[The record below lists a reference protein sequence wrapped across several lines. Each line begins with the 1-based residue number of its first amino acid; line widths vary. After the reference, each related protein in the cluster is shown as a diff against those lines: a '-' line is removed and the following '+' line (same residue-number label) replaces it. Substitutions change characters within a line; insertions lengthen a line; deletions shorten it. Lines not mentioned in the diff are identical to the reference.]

1 MKSKA
6 KLPPAKTGGRNAF
19 GETLVELGQENPDI
33 WVLSADVIHVVGIL
47 PFVRAFPERH
57 INVGI
62 AEQTMLGMAAGLA
75 TCGKIPFVAT
85 FAFLISLRACEQVRS
100 DIAYP
105 NLNVKLFASHA
116 GFAIA
121 TGGTTHHATEDIGI
135 MRSIANM
142 TILVPA
148 DPKASQQMVALAAAT
163 PGPVYLRL
171 RRATAPEIY
180 ADDFDLEVG
189 KANVLRDGGDVT
201 LIGCGCTVN
210 ECLRAADELAKNG
223 IRARVL
229 DMHTIKPIDTTA
241 IEAAAKETSLVITA
255 EVHNVMAGLGG
266 AVAEVMAELGTSTR
280 LRRLGLQDTYGGIGP
295 EPGLLEKHGLTGSKI
310 AGEVVRNLI

>member
-1 MKSKA
+1 MTSRQKPTLA
-6 KLPPAKTGGRNAF
+6 NAGGRDAF
-19 GETLVELGQENPDI
+19 GEALVKLAQENPDI
-33 WVLSADVIHVVGIL
+33 WLLSADVVHVVGIKS
-47 PFVRAFPERH
+47 FVGAFPERF

-105 NLNVKLFASHA
+105 NLNVKLFASAA
-116 GFAIA
+116 GFVIG

-148 DPKASQQMVALAAAT
+148 DSRATIRMMRLAAHT

-171 RRATAPEIY
+171 RRGVDPDIY
-180 ADDFDLEVG
+180 TEDIGLEVG
-189 KANVLRDGGDVT
+189 KANLVRDGGDVT
-201 LIGCGCTVN
+201 LIGCGCTVY
-210 ECLRAADELAKNG
+210 ECLQAAHELADRG
-223 IRARVL
+223 IQARVL
-229 DMHTIKPIDTTA
+229 DMHTVKPIDVTA
-241 IEAAAKETSLVITA
+241 IEAAVKQTDLVVTV
-255 EVHNVMAGLGG
+255 EDHNIMGGLGG
-266 AVAEVMAELGTSTR
+266 AVAEVMAEVGTSTP
-280 LRRLGLQDTYGGIGP
+280 LRRLGLRDTYGGIGP
-295 EPGLLEKHGLTGSKI
+295 EAGLLKKHGLTGPQI
-310 AGEVVRNLI
+310 AETALRYLR